1 MHSLCQRPFPPPDSL
16 ESSLPPSSYS
26 RRKVRTVAFIFFATA
41 FVCLGLGHLCL
52 VSATPAL
59 GVGSRLSTLD
69 PRPAFAQPS
78 CFATFC
84 GEPLLSQLPAP
95 DPAHFT
101 NWLVS
106 ATAALSIMALGKQFV
121 RKTPL
126 EAQFLTRKEFAD
138 FREKLDQDLNG
149 ISGKIDRSHDLLSHR
164 LDVLSVRM
172 DEVRS
177 LVDRVDER
185 TKHPERDR
193 RTTGTT

>member
-1 MHSLCQRPFPPPDSL
+1 MAGAQ
-16 ESSLPPSSYS
+16 
-26 RRKVRTVAFIFFATA
+26 
-41 FVCLGLGHLCL
+41 
-52 VSATPAL
+52 
-59 GVGSRLSTLD
+59 D
-69 PRPAFAQPS
+69 P
-78 CFATFC
+78 FATFAPFC
-84 GEPLLSQLPAP
+84 GKSSLAQLPAP

-101 NWLVS
+101 NWLMS
-106 ATAALSIMALGKQFV
+106 ATAALSIVALGKQFV

-126 EAQFLTRKEFAD
+126 ETQFLTRKEFAE

-185 TKHPERDR
+185 TKHPERLR
-193 RTTGTT
+193 RSTNNP

>member
-1 MHSLCQRPFPPPDSL
+1 
-16 ESSLPPSSYS
+16 
-26 RRKVRTVAFIFFATA
+26 
-41 FVCLGLGHLCL
+41 
-52 VSATPAL
+52 
-59 GVGSRLSTLD
+59 
-69 PRPAFAQPS
+69 
-78 CFATFC
+78 
-84 GEPLLSQLPAP
+84 LPAP